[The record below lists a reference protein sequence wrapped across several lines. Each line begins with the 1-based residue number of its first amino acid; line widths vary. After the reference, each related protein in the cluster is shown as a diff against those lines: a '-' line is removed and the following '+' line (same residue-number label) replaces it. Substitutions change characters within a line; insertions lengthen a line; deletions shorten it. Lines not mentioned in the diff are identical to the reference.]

1 MNDFASDDFLT
12 KNIRVRP
19 VSGKTVDDTTKTDI
33 LNRNMITDG
42 DQDDDNFNKMINLEM
57 EDQRRIIK

>member
-19 VSGKTVDDTTKTDI
+19 VSGKNDEAPKANETY
-33 LNRNMITDG
+33 G
-42 DQDDDNFNKMINLEM
+42 A
-57 EDQRRIIK
+57 